1 MLRFTGSKMERFVIN
16 GGNKLYGKVKI
27 RSAKNSV
34 LPLIAAAIMNEG
46 VTYIKNCPKIRDVL
60 IMAKIFERLGGK
72 FYFDEDT
79 LVLNAKNLRSFVLPE
94 DLTGEIRA
102 SVFMTGA
109 LISRF
114 GFAEIVRPGGCNIGA
129 RPIDI
134 HIEALK
140 SLNVSVTESERIT
153 FDGTKASSG
162 TVTLRYPSVG
172 ATENA
177 VMTAVR
183 LKGVTV
189 IRNCAEEPE
198 IIDLQDYL
206 NMLGAKV
213 SGAGGSTIT
222 IEGTENLKRDEIE
235 FTPRR
240 DRIEAGTYLVC
251 GVCTGGEIE
260 FDGLKIEESLRLFK
274 IIGRNACKIYRKDD
288 KIYNV
293 KFYKGTSGFGK
304 ITAEPYPGFP
314 TDLQPQI
321 TAAACFARGLTV
333 VEDKVFPSRFSYAE
347 ELKKMGADL
356 RLAENVC
363 IVSGGKLHGAVVSAN
378 DLRGGAALSAAA
390 LGAEGK
396 TTVLNVS
403 HIDRG
408 YEDFDGTLKAL
419 GADITREI
427 L

>member
-1 MLRFTGSKMERFVIN
+1 MERFVIN
-16 GGNKLYGKVKI
+16 GGKKLYGKVKI

-34 LPLIAAAIMNEG
+34 LPLIAASIMNEG
-46 VTYIKNCPKIRDVL
+46 TTYIRNCPKIRDVL
-60 IMAKIFERLGGK
+60 TMAKIFGRLGGTY
-72 FYFDEDT
+72 YFDEDT
-79 LVLNAKNLRSFVLPE
+79 LVLNAENLRSFVLPE

-114 GFAEIVRPGGCNIGA
+114 GFAEIIRPGGCNIGA

-140 SLNVSVTESERIT
+140 GLKVGVTEGERVT
-153 FDGTKASSG
+153 FDGTKACSANI
-162 TVTLRYPSVG
+162 TLRYPSVG

-177 VMTAVR
+177 VMAAVR
-183 LKGVTV
+183 LKGTTT
-189 IRNCAEEPE
+189 IHNCAEEPE
-198 IIDLQDYL
+198 IIDLQNYL

-213 SGAGGSTIT
+213 KGAGGRTIT
-222 IEGTENLKRDEIE
+222 IEGVEKLKRGEIE

-240 DRIEAGTYLVC
+240 DRIEAGTYILC
-251 GVCTGGEIE
+251 GVCVGGEIE

-288 KIYNV
+288 KIHNV
-293 KFYKGTSGFGK
+293 KFYKGTDGFGK

-314 TDLQPQI
+314 TDLQPQM

-356 RLAENVC
+356 RVLENVC

-378 DLRGGAALSAAA
+378 DLRGGAALCAAA

-408 YEDFDGTLKAL
+408 YESLDGSLKAL

>member
-1 MLRFTGSKMERFVIN
+1 MERFVIN
-16 GGNKLYGKVKI
+16 GGKKLYGKVKI

-34 LPLIAAAIMNEG
+34 LPLIAASMMNDG
-46 VTYIKNCPKIRDVL
+46 VTYIRNCPKIRDVL
-60 IMAKIFERLGGK
+60 TMTEIFGRLGGTY
-72 FYFDEDT
+72 YFDDDT

-94 DLTGEIRA
+94 NLTGEIRA

-114 GFAEIVRPGGCNIGA
+114 GMAEIIKPGGCNIGM

-134 HIEALK
+134 HINALK
-140 SLNVSVTESERIT
+140 SLNIAVTESEKIT

-162 TVTLRYPSVG
+162 SIMLRYPSVG

-177 VMTAVR
+177 VMAAVR
-183 LKGVTV
+183 LKGTTV
-189 IRNCAEEPE
+189 IYNCAKEPE
-198 IIDLQDYL
+198 ISDLQNYL
-206 NMLGAKV
+206 NMLGANV
-213 SGAGGSTIT
+213 RGAGSGTIT
-222 IEGTENLKRDEIE
+222 IEGVEKLKNNEIV
-235 FTPRR
+235 FTPCR
-240 DRIEAGTYLVC
+240 DRIEVGTYLLC
-251 GVCTGGEIE
+251 GVCAGGEIE
-260 FDGLKIEESLRLFK
+260 FDGLKIEESLCLFK

-288 KIYNV
+288 KIHNV
-293 KFYKGTSGFGK
+293 IFYKGAEGFGK
-304 ITAEPYPGFP
+304 INAEPYPGFP

-321 TAAACFARGLTV
+321 TAAACFMKGLTV
-333 VEDKVFPSRFSYAE
+333 VEDKVFRSRFSYAE

-356 RLAENVC
+356 RVLENVC
-363 IVSGGKLHGAVVSAN
+363 IVSGGKLHGATVSAN

-390 LGAEGK
+390 LGADGK
-396 TTVLNVS
+396 TTVLNVF

-408 YEDFDGTLKAL
+408 YENFDGNLKNL

>member
-1 MLRFTGSKMERFVIN
+1 MERFVIN
-16 GGNKLYGKVKI
+16 GGKKLYGRVKI

-34 LPLIAAAIMNEG
+34 LPLIAASIMNDG
-46 VTYIKNCPKIRDVL
+46 VTYIRNCPKIRDVL
-60 IMAKIFERLGGK
+60 TMAKIFGRLGGTY
-72 FYFDEDT
+72 YFDDDT

-114 GFAEIVRPGGCNIGA
+114 GFAEIIRPGGCNIGA

-134 HIEALK
+134 HIDAMKALK
-140 SLNVSVTESERIT
+140 VAVTEGERIT
-153 FDGTKASSG
+153 FDGAKASSG
-162 TVTLRYPSVG
+162 SVTLRYPSVG

-177 VMTAVR
+177 MMTAVK
-183 LKGVTV
+183 LKGTTV
-189 IRNCAEEPE
+189 ICNCAEEPE
-198 IIDLQDYL
+198 IVDLQNYL
-206 NMLGAKV
+206 NMLGANV
-213 SGAGGSTIT
+213 SGAGGGTIT
-222 IEGTENLKRDEIE
+222 VEGVEKLRSGEIV

-240 DRIEAGTYLVC
+240 DRIEAGTYLLC
-251 GVCTGGEIE
+251 GVCAGGEIE

-288 KIYNV
+288 KIHSV
-293 KFYKGTSGFGK
+293 KFYKGAGGFGK
-304 ITAEPYPGFP
+304 IIAEPYPGFP

-321 TAAACFARGLTV
+321 TAAACFMHGLTV

-356 RLAENVC
+356 RVLENVC
-363 IVSGGKLHGAVVSAN
+363 IVSGGRLHGAVVSAS

-396 TTVLNVS
+396 TTVLNVC

-408 YEDFDGTLKAL
+408 YENFDGTLKAL